1 MSTAPP
7 AAAAIRYRSTAGRWV
22 LVATVL
28 GSGMAY
34 LDATVVSIALPAIG
48 DDFEASFSSLQWTV
62 NAYALT
68 LAAFL
73 LLGGSLGDHFGRR
86 RVFMIGVAWFA
97 AASLLCAVAPSVGML
112 DRRPSPG
119 GGGSSPPHPGQPGH
133 HRGELPARGRQRR
146 RGSMVRPDRRLPH
159 GVLICAVLSL
169 AGGLLALATIRR
181 PEEPEGVRAEPL
193 LSCPIGGPTLARELG
208 RRGARP

>member
-86 RVFMIGVAWFA
+86 RVLMIGVASFA

-112 DRRPSPG
+112 IAARALEGWEQP
-119 GGGSSPPHPGQPGH
+119 SSPRAAWPSS
-133 HRGELPARGRQRR
+133 RR
-146 RGSMVRPDRRLPH
+146 ASSPRTAAPPW
-159 GVLICAVLSL
+159 
-169 AGGLLALATIRR
+169 
-181 PEEPEGVRAEPL
+181 EP
-193 LSCPIGGPTLARELG
+193 GPT
-208 RRGARP
+208 